1 MTDFGILPILKPVGI
16 TSFKVIHIL
25 RKITGIKKI
34 GHTGTLDPF
43 ASGLLPICIGK
54 ATRIAGK
61 ITGKNKEYLVTMQL
75 GIKTDTGDNTGK
87 VIAQEDVPEIKKTQL
102 IALKEQILA
111 ITTQKPPKFSA
122 IKINGKRAYE
132 LARKDQE
139 VDLPERPI
147 QILDF
152 ELLGYDH
159 PHIKYR
165 ALVSKGTYIRSL
177 SETIAEMLETIGT
190 TISLNRTKIDGFDF
204 AEPVELEKLT
214 TENWRKYLIPVPKF
228 YQELP
233 QIKIE
238 KIDDFQ
244 HGRRIAVEMDDAE
257 EILVLNQIGKFL
269 GFGRVIDGELQP
281 VMVFL

>member
-1 MTDFGILPILKPVGI
+1 MTDFGVLPIIKPVGI

-87 VIAQEDVPEIKKTQL
+87 VVSEEDVYKIKKEQL
-102 IALKEQILA
+102 TALKEQVLA

-122 IKINGKRAYE
+122 IKINGIRAYE
-132 LARKDQE
+132 LARKEME
-139 VDLPERPI
+139 VDLPERSV

-152 ELLGYDH
+152 ELLIYNH
-159 PHIKYR
+159 PNLEYR
-165 ALVSKGTYIRSL
+165 VLVSKGTYIRSL
-177 SETIAEMLETIGT
+177 SETIAEMLGTVGT
-190 TISLNRTKIDGFDF
+190 TVALNRSMIEGLEFTKQV
-204 AEPVELEKLT
+204 ALEKIT
-214 TENWRKYLIPVPKF
+214 TENWRNYLIPIPEF
-228 YQELP
+228 YPELP
-233 QIKIE
+233 KIKIE

-244 HGRRIAVEMDDAE
+244 HGRRIAVEMDDTE

-269 GFGRVIDGELQP
+269 GFGKVIKGELQP
-281 VMVFL
+281 IMVFI